1 MNNLFDKK
9 NFQKNPISY
18 IYSLSQSNLESIVKT
33 LDDNYY
39 NGSSIVSDNE
49 YDLIIDF
56 IKNNYPDSEILNKTG
71 HVVNSTKK
79 IKLPTFLGS
88 MDKVKKIDSWV
99 KKYPDE
105 WIISDKLDGISLLLT
120 NNKAFTRG
128 NGIEGQDIS
137 WILYYIDNSKISTDM
152 IRGELIVSKKNWE
165 IIKAKYPDFSNPRNF
180 VSGIISR
187 KEQNKELIS
196 YLDFIGYEYITEEP
210 ILIEDQMIKIQEKGL
225 KCVTYKKFTEISN
238 ESISKYLLKRRENG
252 DYEIDGVII
261 CHNKKKYK
269 RPDGITRKNPEYAK
283 AFKMILDEQNAETL
297 VKSIV
302 WTPSMYGVIKPVI
315 HISEV
320 TIEGVKINKVTGN
333 NANFILHNTI
343 GGKIGPGAKLLITR
357 SGGVIPKVIKVIT
370 PYEHDDKNCLYN
382 GDFVWNSTNVDII
395 LTNPMDNDIVKKK
408 RLEHFFKSINVNYMK
423 EGIIDKLY
431 KNGYNTIK
439 LITGITFE
447 DLKKIDGI
455 QDKMALKLFN
465 EINNKYKKCSF
476 KSTMVGSGIF
486 QGVGEKTFTTL
497 LNHKPPKNL
506 ESMQDYL
513 LSYQK
518 KKNNEY
524 IDFIISLDALGK
536 ENSKKIVNNL
546 YNFKKFI
553 YDIL

>member
-1 MNNLFDKK
+1 
-9 NFQKNPISY
+9 
-18 IYSLSQSNLESIVKT
+18 
-33 LDDNYY
+33 
-39 NGSSIVSDNE
+39 
-49 YDLIIDF
+49 
-56 IKNNYPDSEILNKTG
+56 
-71 HVVNSTKK
+71 
-79 IKLPTFLGS
+79 
-88 MDKVKKIDSWV
+88 
-99 KKYPDE
+99 
-105 WIISDKLDGISLLLT
+105 
-120 NNKAFTRG
+120 
-128 NGIEGQDIS
+128 
-137 WILYYIDNSKISTDM
+137 M

-439 LITGITFE
+439 LITVSH
-447 DLKKIDGI
+447 LKI
-455 QDKMALKLFN
+455 
-465 EINNKYKKCSF
+465 
-476 KSTMVGSGIF
+476 
-486 QGVGEKTFTTL
+486 
-497 LNHKPPKNL
+497 
-506 ESMQDYL
+506 
-513 LSYQK
+513 
-518 KKNNEY
+518 
-524 IDFIISLDALGK
+524 
-536 ENSKKIVNNL
+536 
-546 YNFKKFI
+546 
-553 YDIL
+553 

>member
-269 RPDGITRKNPEYAK
+269 DPNY
-283 AFKMILDEQNAETL
+283 TL
-297 VKSIV
+297 KYMFVFLKHERSLRYTAVSGSGSGMGSGSNIVYIAVNKSSRREIRE
-302 WTPSMYGVIKPVI
+302 IKTSVI
-315 HISEV
+315 HV
-320 TIEGVKINKVTGN
+320 
-333 NANFILHNTI
+333 
-343 GGKIGPGAKLLITR
+343 
-357 SGGVIPKVIKVIT
+357 
-370 PYEHDDKNCLYN
+370 
-382 GDFVWNSTNVDII
+382 
-395 LTNPMDNDIVKKK
+395 
-408 RLEHFFKSINVNYMK
+408 
-423 EGIIDKLY
+423 
-431 KNGYNTIK
+431 
-439 LITGITFE
+439 
-447 DLKKIDGI
+447 
-455 QDKMALKLFN
+455 
-465 EINNKYKKCSF
+465 
-476 KSTMVGSGIF
+476 
-486 QGVGEKTFTTL
+486 L
-497 LNHKPPKNL
+497 LNSVSGTFGL
-506 ESMQDYL
+506 ECT
-513 LSYQK
+513 
-518 KKNNEY
+518 NHT
-524 IDFIISLDALGK
+524 LG
-536 ENSKKIVNNL
+536 
-546 YNFKKFI
+546 
-553 YDIL
+553 